1 MADDGNKTIIMP
13 NPGGRRRPATGNSF
27 AQGQGQGQAGHQA
40 QPSSA
45 IGEQSPLGHQ
55 PSHQASSSQQHAA
68 THHIHDLAFGSLPNT
83 YLANANDILLF
94 VGNLNCVEPMAEV
107 TSIRRE
113 VESLFTGFESNLTAL
128 GYPADKIVIARYML
142 CCLVDEL
149 VLNTPWGSQSSW
161 SQQTLL
167 SKYHNETWGGEK
179 FFLILD
185 KLQAN
190 LSQNIALIELAYV
203 CLATG
208 FCGKYRLAKDE
219 GAGLFAVQQKLA
231 RVLEQYYPQADTE
244 LSPQWRGIGR
254 LNESSKIS
262 TSPWLWAS
270 ILLLILSAT
279 YLFLFFDLRKQTEP
293 VYQSLA
299 KIGWQDIIDQELI
312 NYNQPNATETAISE
326 AAKPSFNLSAL
337 LRADINDQKV
347 MLGEQDGFAVI
358 HLVHP
363 ALFASG
369 SVIPAAEGLPSASAI
384 AQLLS
389 EFQGRLLIVGHTDS
403 TGKAESN
410 WVISLKRANA
420 IKDWLN
426 GINSQPG
433 RFIARG
439 VADTQPLKPNDSAA
453 NRQLN
458 RRVDIVLLAKG
469 VN

>member
-13 NPGGRRRPATGNSF
+13 NPGGRRRPAPGNGF
-27 AQGQGQGQAGHQA
+27 GQS
-40 QPSSA
+40 QPDNIHPA
-45 IGEQSPLGHQ
+45 PGEQSPLGHQ
-55 PSHQASSSQQHAA
+55 PSHLTPSSQQHPAA
-68 THHIHDLAFGSLPNT
+68 HHVHDLTFGSLPNT
-83 YLANANDILLF
+83 YLANANDILVF
-94 VGNLNCVEPMAEV
+94 VGNLNCVEPMADV

-128 GYPADKIVIARYML
+128 GYPADKIVLARYML

-231 RVLEQYYPQADTE
+231 RILEQYYPQADTE

-254 LNESSKIS
+254 GNEASKIS

-293 VYQSLA
+293 VYQMLA
-299 KIGWQDIIDQELI
+299 KVGWQDIIDQELM
-312 NYNQPNATETAISE
+312 NYNQPTSADTGKTPI
-326 AAKPSFNLSAL
+326 NLSAL
-337 LRADINDQKV
+337 LRADINAQKV

-369 SVIPAAEGLPSASAI
+369 STVPAAESLPSTSAI
-384 AQLLS
+384 AQLLT

-420 IKDWLN
+420 VKDWLAGVN
-426 GINSQPG
+426 PQPG
-433 RFIARG
+433 RYIARG
-439 VADTQPLKPNDSAA
+439 VADTQPLKPNDSAE

-469 VN
+469 AN